1 MKRFSFFS
9 PLLLTALLLAG
20 CQETPEDQPVLDQAQ
35 TTVAAPANA
44 AISDLS
50 IYNVSS
56 DWTTQA
62 GKEIKLEAFKGKPLL
77 VSMVYTSCAFACPRT
92 VADLQ
97 IIEKR
102 LAAYKTDDFN
112 VVLVTIDP
120 ARDTTARLQAFAA
133 ENNLDLNRWTLLT
146 SSPDNIQELAALLNV
161 KYRKAINGEFAHSNL
176 ITLLNA
182 QGEIV
187 HQQQGLGASPEETL
201 TKMQE
206 LLPAIKK

>member
-1 MKRFSFFS
+1 MKRFSFS
-9 PLLLTALLLAG
+9 TPLLLAAWLLVG
-20 CQETPEDQPVLDQAQ
+20 CQDTPGDQPVLDQAS
-35 TTVAAPANA
+35 TPAAVQANA
-44 AISDLS
+44 PVSDLS
-50 IYNVSS
+50 IYNLES
-56 DWTTQA
+56 DWTTQV
-62 GKEIKLEAFKGKPLL
+62 GKEIKLDAFKGKPLL

-97 IIEKR
+97 IIEKG
-102 LAAYKTDDFN
+102 LADYQTNDFH

-133 ENNLDLNRWTLLT
+133 ENNLNLNRWTLLT
-146 SSPDNIQELAALLNV
+146 STSDNIQELAAILNV
-161 KYRKAINGEFAHSNL
+161 KYRKALNGEFAHSNL

-201 TKMQE
+201 TKMKE
-206 LLPAIKK
+206 LLPPVQK